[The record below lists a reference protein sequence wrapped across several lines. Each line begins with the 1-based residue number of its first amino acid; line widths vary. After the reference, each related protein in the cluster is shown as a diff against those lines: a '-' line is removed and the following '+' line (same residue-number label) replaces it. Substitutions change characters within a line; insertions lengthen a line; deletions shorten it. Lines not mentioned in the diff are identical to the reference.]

1 MSDASSPT
9 TTADTPWASSVSVDT
24 NLGVYQPES
33 AGGGGPVSAATSTGA
48 ERRWRR
54 DDPSLCCWTSSS
66 IRRMEKS
73 RRGLRGAGG
82 AGATVDED
90 GTAVGKVDDG
100 AIICVGS
107 TAAAAERRDDDADV
121 IEWPSPFS
129 RLPISTIYCLHT
141 DTNSNQS
148 INQSFNQSETFNAAK
163 NSNSH
168 FKVTITWLVISDD
181 DVRN

>member
-1 MSDASSPT
+1 
-9 TTADTPWASSVSVDT
+9 
-24 NLGVYQPES
+24 
-33 AGGGGPVSAATSTGA
+33 
-48 ERRWRR
+48 
-54 DDPSLCCWTSSS
+54 
-66 IRRMEKS
+66 MEKS

-148 INQSFNQSETFNAAK
+148 INHSINQRLLTRLK